1 MKPGFISAA
10 GMAGKAALA
19 ALAVRHNANAKNK
32 LKIFFV
38 GKRTT
43 PLGFLSAH
51 KPDLLIYFILEYG

>member
-10 GMAGKAALA
+10 GMAGAANAALA
-19 ALAVRHNANAKNK
+19 ARHNANAKNK

-43 PLGFLSAH
+43 PLGFLSAR
-51 KPDLLIYFILEYG
+51 KPDLLTYFILECG